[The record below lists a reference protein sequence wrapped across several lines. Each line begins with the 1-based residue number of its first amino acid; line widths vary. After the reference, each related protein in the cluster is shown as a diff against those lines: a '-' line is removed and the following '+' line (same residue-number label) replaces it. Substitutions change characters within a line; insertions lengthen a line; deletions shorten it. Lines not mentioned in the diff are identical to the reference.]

1 MGSCSCGFGQKTP
14 TDHNPI
20 ITTPSNY
27 QSSRSSFGKGAELTQ
42 PLNQQTKFKNT
53 NFTTIDDESDDE
65 SDDNTCYSPPKTITD
80 PAKSIT
86 EIAYKSN
93 ETKTDH
99 NNISQPTKSTTE
111 TQYKS
116 YSIQQSNSSE
126 METDHDYEIKKQKSF
141 DMIQTTDIC
150 KILQDYGIQIDEDH
164 LQETFEKHKYVK
176 KQLIIDDLC
185 TIFNKGTDK
194 DVTLSNIVS
203 DLGFIVYE
211 ERKKIYDLLLHSW
224 IDITKIKAHNFIQI
238 LGKIAVDMVLNVDKD
253 EITTV
258 AKRNKLNGEIFMKQ
272 SPVNSVSFAIL
283 FNLTTGWDKK
293 TWKSIYVHMK
303 KWDTP
308 QYLKNIKINKILE
321 EIHEHKV
328 ETINEKMKEF
338 MKECKPL
345 HRFSAIDIG
354 NMIQWWIYN
363 DANYKN
369 GLTETMI
376 IFCDKELTEKKIKS
390 FPDEETLRDSLKRYL
405 ELIMPPDTLENACD
419 FLCKIYC
426 AEKTDQGAEKIGYN
440 VYNLSLN
447 RLVGEINNKDVDG
460 QKFIKYYRNKL
471 ENKNI
476 SDWIKDITGWSAE
489 DVYQISAI
497 LFRHHIPREE
507 DLQKQMYDVLTKSVG
522 DETAKLIQ
530 KQMNENFK
538 IKLEDLYY
546 KIKNGYCVKIY
557 SDRLINM
564 VDHLEEEHKSKIQL
578 HLTNNSAQKH
588 ELHKQMGNND
598 EDGYV
603 RIVFDAI
610 TDSFLFN
617 ENTSQLKK
625 YNMDLQCNWKCKRCT
640 NYNCINYVQSK
651 IQTSSKCSL
660 CGISRRESI
669 LIAIRNYDTY
679 EMVNAN
685 EKDDNNE
692 TKSDEQNENN
702 ETKSDEKRDKL
713 DIDETIVSV
722 LKNGNFN
729 LQCLNQNNNQNCPAI
744 LRLIKYLLIHK
755 KYQTG
760 KNIAKTIKM
769 SDINDA
775 METNVDNKMFKQI
788 FFNCTKQTTRITDN
802 DMNELKQLFD
812 GDHMHKIT
820 HLKTFLSTTKKQFAT
835 IIRQNTTK
843 INTAVSSELYRK
855 IEKRL
860 LQVLQQK
867 QFLADLDMNII
878 IEDYHHIL
886 NTHIEGNETT
896 QENVF
901 RFFAEAMHFNDSPT
915 EHCQALH
922 RRKQRLHHMQES
934 KEQKTQNSQEQKEHN
949 SDNISIWSL
958 ELYLKL
964 SQLDIIH
971 YHLAHSK
978 EKRFVKLYANR
989 ENNEETLR
997 DLKFV
1002 TELSDKDIHTYKFGI
1017 DYSYSDTC
1025 GQYYCI
1031 KEEMLFNN
1039 LHPLPFQT
1047 FQILMAKCITK
1058 HRVALKLHRN
1068 RLFCKYYKKQYNI
1081 IRNEPIG
1088 IRHVFAIVVY

>member
-447 RLVGEINNKDVDG
+447 RLLAAINEANVNG
-460 QKFIKYYRNKL
+460 QEFIKDYREKLNK
-471 ENKNI
+471 K
-476 SDWIKDITGWSAE
+476 SSCDWIKFATGWTDI
-489 DVYQISAI
+489 DVYQLSAI

-546 KIKNGYCVKIY
+546 KIKNGHCVKTY
-557 SDRLINM
+557 SDRLISM
-564 VDHLEEEHKSKIQL
+564 IYHLEAEHKSKIQF
-578 HLTNNSAQKH
+578 HLTNNSTEKP
-588 ELHKQMGNND
+588 D
-598 EDGYV
+598 DYV
-603 RIVFDAI
+603 RRIFDAI
-610 TDSFLFN
+610 ADSLVIN
-617 ENTSQLKK
+617 ENASQMKEYFL
-625 YNMDLQCNWKCKRCT
+625 DSQCNWKCKRCT
-640 NYNCINYVQSK
+640 NYNCINYVDSK
-651 IQTSSKCSL
+651 IQTASKCSL
-660 CGISRRESI
+660 CGIARRESI

-685 EKDDNNE
+685 ENDNNNE
-692 TKSDEQNENN
+692 AKLDENG
-702 ETKSDEKRDKL
+702 DKL
-713 DIDETIVSV
+713 DETIALV
-722 LKNGNFN
+722 LKKGCFD
-729 LQCLNQNNNQNCPAI
+729 LQCLN
-744 LRLIKYLLIHK
+744 K
-755 KYQTG
+755 K
-760 KNIAKTIKM
+760 K
-769 SDINDA
+769 
-775 METNVDNKMFKQI
+775 
-788 FFNCTKQTTRITDN
+788 
-802 DMNELKQLFD
+802 
-812 GDHMHKIT
+812 
-820 HLKTFLSTTKKQFAT
+820 
-835 IIRQNTTK
+835 
-843 INTAVSSELYRK
+843 
-855 IEKRL
+855 
-860 LQVLQQK
+860 
-867 QFLADLDMNII
+867 
-878 IEDYHHIL
+878 
-886 NTHIEGNETT
+886 
-896 QENVF
+896 
-901 RFFAEAMHFNDSPT
+901 
-915 EHCQALH
+915 
-922 RRKQRLHHMQES
+922 
-934 KEQKTQNSQEQKEHN
+934 
-949 SDNISIWSL
+949 
-958 ELYLKL
+958 
-964 SQLDIIH
+964 
-971 YHLAHSK
+971 
-978 EKRFVKLYANR
+978 
-989 ENNEETLR
+989 
-997 DLKFV
+997 
-1002 TELSDKDIHTYKFGI
+1002 
-1017 DYSYSDTC
+1017 
-1025 GQYYCI
+1025 
-1031 KEEMLFNN
+1031 
-1039 LHPLPFQT
+1039 
-1047 FQILMAKCITK
+1047 
-1058 HRVALKLHRN
+1058 
-1068 RLFCKYYKKQYNI
+1068 
-1081 IRNEPIG
+1081 
-1088 IRHVFAIVVY
+1088 